1 MNLIPIPGA
10 AGNKHIHMMFQS
22 WGGFVGDGVMLY
34 NFFKS
39 LSIVDLSLYNSGQI
53 CSAAVIAYLGEKR
66 RVASP
71 RSAFM
76 VHKFT
81 STAQFATA
89 AKLDK
94 MARNLILDDERT
106 ESILREHIKMPDE
119 LWQSL
124 EYHDVYLTGEE
135 AVKYGIA
142 TELGEFAPPLG
153 TQVYKV

>member
-1 MNLIPIPGA
+1 
-10 AGNKHIHMMFQS
+10 MMFQS

-53 CSAAVIAYLGEKR
+53 CSAAVIAYLGAKR

>member
-1 MNLIPIPGA
+1 M
-10 AGNKHIHMMFQS
+10 IH
-22 WGGFVGDGVMLY
+22 
-34 NFFKS
+34 KS
-39 LSIVDLSLYNSGQI
+39 
-53 CSAAVIAYLGEKR
+53 K
-66 RVASP
+66 
-71 RSAFM
+71 
-76 VHKFT
+76 

-119 LWQSL
+119 LWQAL
-124 EYHDVYLTGEE
+124 EHHDVYLTGEE

-153 TQVYKV
+153 KQVYKV